1 MAKLES
7 SFTWDDAPKPYYQ
20 DDHVTI
26 YHGDW
31 RDVLPHVEA
40 DVLVT
45 DPPYGIDYRTPG
57 PGGRSAYRPYG
68 VKSIAGDKDTSERD
82 AVIDAWNGPAM
93 VFGSTVGATVP
104 ANAVHVLTWAKP
116 PDSGLQGAKAG
127 FRRDTEWIF
136 LLGEW
141 PARRPLRSSVL
152 RTKQGINSYLIR
164 GGHPHTKPVGLM
176 CELLEACPPGVIL
189 DPFMGSGSTLRA
201 AKDLGRKA
209 IGIELEEK
217 YCKLAADR
225 MRQEGIFG

>member
-7 SFTWDDAPKPYYQ
+7 SFTWDDAPTPYYQ

-31 RDVLPHVEA
+31 RDVLPYVEA

-45 DPPYGIDYRTPG
+45 DPPYGIGWKQCGYVDA
-57 PGGRSAYRPYG
+57 GRNPALSVHDG
-68 VKSIAGDKDTSERD
+68 IVNDGDTSERD
-82 AVIDAWNGPAM
+82 AIAIEWDGPGLI
-93 VFGSTVGATVP
+93 FGSPDADRP
-104 ANAVHVLTWAKP
+104 ASASRTLIWKKP
-116 PDSGLQGAKAG
+116 PQSGVLGASYW
-127 FRRDTEWIF
+127 RRDIEAVF
-136 LLGEW
+136 VVGKW
-141 PARRPLRSSVL
+141 PMRNVRRSSVYETAGGVL
-152 RTKQGINSYLIR
+152 GRQLS
-164 GGHPHTKPVGLM
+164 GHPHAKPVGLM
-176 CELLEACPPGVIL
+176 CELIEACPPGVIL

-225 MRQEGIFG
+225 MRQEGLFG